1 MIINVNQIGHLITT
15 VHRIKTNKII
25 VPIEEMTTIKKVM
38 DIKQRSM
45 DNKEVIIFV
54 VLHITDILLMDII

>member
-1 MIINVNQIGHLITT
+1 MIINVNQIGHQITT
-15 VHRIKTNKII
+15 VHRIKTNKTI

-54 VLHITDILLMDII
+54 VLHITDILLMGII